1 VLFVFD
7 VNETLLDLA
16 ALDQPFAELTGT
28 PAARGEWF
36 DLLIHTALTFT
47 AADGYQDFAHLAG
60 ECLATVAQAHGRVA
74 SDEQRRAI
82 LSALRSLPAHPDV
95 PGGLGRLRDAGH
107 RLVALTNSPLATA
120 RAQLEHAGIAD
131 RFERVFSA
139 EAANALKPAPAAY
152 RLVID
157 ALGSSRPMRSWLPR
171 TTGTSHAP
179 RPPGCAPRFSPVPAT
194 GPCPPPPRPPGRR
207 PTSARWPQRS
217 APPETHRCGQ
227 RRSPRG
233 QRDTG
238 RPDASAQTL
247 RVVPAGIEARIGQD
261 QLRQRARNV
270 RDLRD
275 RSVSPPARATAQAT
289 RIRSLGWRSSS
300 RGDCPPAGS
309 RAPAAIRSPAHR
321 TSPQPAGHRPASKPP
336 SNPAP
341 QPPTQTS
348 SHAGPTTWVENASA
362 PTGPATG
369 SQHDH

>member
-1 VLFVFD
+1 MLFVFD

-157 ALGSSRPMRSWLPR
+157 ALGIE
-171 TTGTSHAP
+171 
-179 RPPGCAPRFSPVPAT
+179 PA
-194 GPCPPPPRPPGRR
+194 
-207 PTSARWPQRS
+207 
-217 APPETHRCGQ
+217 
-227 RRSPRG
+227 
-233 QRDTG
+233 
-238 RPDASAQTL
+238 DAVMVAAHDWDI
-247 RVVPAGIEARIGQD
+247 AG
-261 QLRQRARNV
+261 
-270 RDLRD
+270 
-275 RSVSPPARATAQAT
+275 AQA
-289 RIRSLGWRSSS
+289 
-300 RGDCPPAGS
+300 AGL
-309 RAPAAIRSPAHR
+309 R
-321 TSPQPAGHRPASKPP
+321 TAFLARPGHRPLPAT
-336 SNPAP
+336 PAP
-341 QPPTQTS
+341 TWTAPDLGALAT
-348 SHAGPTTWVENASA
+348 AVRTT
-362 PTGPATG
+362 
-369 SQHDH
+369 